1 MVFKIKRMAMP
12 KKINPK
18 LEIRKAIKYCES
30 SQFSDAISIL
40 LMILKKYPNQIEAL
54 TILGTAYLH
63 QKDIKLGIKY
73 LEKSISLNPQQNH
86 TLNNIGNGYYEL
98 ENYLKAI
105 SYFEK
110 SIALNPND
118 FNPYYN
124 MGRAFAGMDN
134 HIKAISCYENAMK
147 LNPNFSAIKAN
158 IAISYRENKEYK
170 KAITNLQ
177 EAIKID
183 VNNYK
188 LYALYGGTLSAMNDY
203 KGSIIAYQK
212 ALELNPNNPNVMTYL
227 GVNLKKIKKYD
238 EAIEILTKSTTLD
251 PNQDEPYHNLGLI
264 FLAQG
269 RDKLAKE
276 NFAKVISS
284 NPNFDEAKHFLSSLD
299 GKAPKTAPKK
309 YVENLF
315 DDFSENFEGVLI
327 KDLKYDAPKKLINI
341 IRRHN
346 QNTLGTVLD
355 LGCGTGI
362 LGEKIKPY
370 CDQLVGVDLS
380 SNMLLKA
387 KKKNIYDELVHQD
400 ITEFL
405 SSKPLQYNYYIFTD
419 VFIYIGDLRDIF
431 RIIKERSEMGGAL
444 VFTTEDTK
452 KDDYFLEK
460 TGRFSHSKKYIK
472 SLSQEFGYQII
483 HSEIQNLRL
492 ENEKFIPGGYYLLEF

>member
-1 MVFKIKRMAMP
+1 MA

-18 LEIRKAIKYCES
+18 QEIRKALKFCES
-30 SQFSDAISIL
+30 SQFSDAISTL
-40 LMILKKYPNQIEAL
+40 LMILEKYPNQIEAL

-63 QKDIKLGIKY
+63 QKDIKSGIKY

-86 TLNNIGNGYYEL
+86 ALNNIGNGYYEL
-98 ENYLKAI
+98 GNYLKAI

-110 SIALNPND
+110 SIVLNPND

-124 MGRAFAGMDN
+124 MGRAYAGLGN
-134 HIKAISCYENAMK
+134 HIKAISCHENAIK

-170 KAITNLQ
+170 KALTSLQ

-183 VNNYK
+183 VNNHR
-188 LYALYGGTLSAMNDY
+188 LYALYGGTLGAMKDY
-203 KGSIIAYQK
+203 KGAIIAYQK
-212 ALELNPNNPNVMTYL
+212 ALELNPNNPKVMNYL
-227 GVNLKKIKKYD
+227 GANLKQIKKYD
-238 EAIEILTKSTTLD
+238 EAIEILTKSTTID
-251 PNQDEPYHNLGLI
+251 PDQDQDEPYHNLGLI

-269 RDKLAKE
+269 KDKFAKK
-276 NFAKVISS
+276 NFAKAISL
-284 NPNFDEAKHFLSSLD
+284 NPNNDEAKHFLASMD
-299 GKAPKTAPKK
+299 NKAPKTASKK

-315 DDFSENFEGVLI
+315 DDFSENFEEVLI
-327 KDLKYDAPKKLINI
+327 EDLKYDAPKKLINI
-341 IRRHN
+341 IRSHN
-346 QNTLGTVLD
+346 QNPLGAVLD

-362 LGEKIKPY
+362 LGEKIKPF

-387 KKKNIYDELVHQD
+387 KKKNIYNELVHQD

-419 VFIYIGDLRDIF
+419 VFIYIGELRDIF
-431 RIIKERSEMGGAL
+431 SIIKERSEMGGIL

-460 TGRFSHSKKYIK
+460 TGRFSHSKEYIK
-472 SLSQEFGYQII
+472 SLSQEFSYQII

-492 ENEKFIPGGYYLLEF
+492 ENEKFISGGFYLLEF